1 MSFTQNV
8 FHPRLLPAEGQYVYI
23 YGSKGAVS
31 LMGAPTLYRLS
42 ANAQP
47 VVIGEKAQPDDPH
60 AHIAAFYSAVLRGT
74 PLPADITIG
83 ASAALTAI
91 LGHQAMISR
100 TVVEWSSMGV
110 AL

>member
-31 LMGAPTLYRLS
+31 LMGAHTLYRLS

-47 VVIGEKAQPDDPH
+47 VVIGEKAQPDD
-60 AHIAAFYSAVLRGT
+60 ST
-74 PLPADITIG
+74 PTSPRSKAPC
-83 ASAALTAI
+83 SAALRYPQISQSAPAPPSPPSSATR
-91 LGHQAMISR
+91 AMTSR